1 MIPFAATFS
10 GADVIKALGLP
21 KTVME
26 SLASVENARVE
37 TDTRNLSPGAIFV
50 CLKGERF
57 DGHDYLL
64 KAFEQ
69 GVSLVVVD
77 EAYLLKHP
85 EWETKRAQIVAVPN
99 TVEALL
105 ALGRHH
111 RRRSKA
117 KVIAVTGSSGKTTT
131 KEMIQAGLSPLVKTQ
146 CSFKNHNNEIGVAQT
161 LLGLEPDTEILI
173 VEMGMRGLHQIE
185 LLTKYAE
192 PDVAVVVNVGP
203 AHIGLLGSL
212 EAIATAKTE
221 IFSGLNPKTGI
232 AIVNGDD
239 TLLCQTAK
247 KVWGKELKQFSLGQ
261 ASQIASLESGGMCF
275 VYQNTHFEIP
285 LPGEHMVSNALA
297 AIAVGESC
305 GFSPAEMAPGLALVH
320 SAEGRWSL
328 LLANQALNT
337 WVIHDAYNANP
348 SSVKASL
355 EVFLRQVFLRDELTG
370 QAKQSAPQKMVI
382 LGGMNELGSH
392 AETYHRQLG
401 VWLAE
406 HPNTLD
412 LLVLL
417 GQESQWILQG
427 IQSVSQNTTPVATP
441 VVCLQDAET
450 ESPEALFQQF
460 LHACQEHNL
469 TTANTV
475 VLLKASRTYQLENW
489 IPFFKGAQ
497 H

>member
-1 MIPFAATFS
+1 MTPFAATFS
-10 GADVIKALGLP
+10 GADIIKALVLP
-21 KTVME
+21 ESFLE
-26 SLASVENARVE
+26 SLSSVEAARVE

-57 DGHDYLL
+57 DGHDYVL

-69 GVSLVVVD
+69 GVALVVVD
-77 EAYLLKHP
+77 EGYLLKHP
-85 EWETKRAQIVAVPN
+85 EWEPMRAQIVAVPN

-105 ALGRHH
+105 ALARYH

-117 KVIAVTGSSGKTTT
+117 TVVAVTGSSGKTTT
-131 KEMIQAGLSPLVKTQ
+131 KEMIQAGLSPLAKTQ

-161 LLGLEPDTEILI
+161 LLGLQPDTEILI

-212 EAIATAKTE
+212 DAIATAKCE

-239 TLLCQTAK
+239 ALLCQTAK
-247 KVWGKELKQFSLGQ
+247 KGWGKPLKQFSLGQ
-261 ASQIASLESGGMCF
+261 ASQIVPTEKGGMGF

-297 AIAVGESC
+297 AIAVGEAC
-305 GFSPAEMAPGLALVH
+305 GYSPKDIARGLATVH

-328 LLANQALNT
+328 LLANETLNT

-348 SSVKASL
+348 ASVKASL
-355 EVFLRQVFLRDELTG
+355 NVFLRDSFWG
-370 QAKQSAPQKMVI
+370 QAKQTPPQKMVI
-382 LGGMNELGSH
+382 LGGMNELGNHSE
-392 AETYHRQLG
+392 AYHRQLG
-401 VWLAE
+401 SWLAAQ
-406 HPNTLD
+406 PNLLD

-417 GQESQWILQG
+417 GQESQWVLEG
-427 IQSVSQNTTPVATP
+427 VLEGVNTVSQNPIPMT
-441 VVCLQDAET
+441 CLKNAET
-450 ESPEALFQQF
+450 QTPEALFQEF
-460 LHACQEHNL
+460 LNVCLEHNL
-469 TTANTV
+469 SLANTV